1 MEETNMVYDMRNEKE
16 IGDNLIGK
24 YLEERY
30 TEYDHERKLNQS
42 NESIILENKSFRYGT
57 LLKEV
62 DYDHFLASYED
73 AIDEMVLDL
82 RKGKI
87 VGELSMKTPM
97 NFTEAMEKMLAE
109 PIVMMGYV
117 AERGDGSKR
126 PLYFKVDAEGGHK
139 VLMFCSFNPKEQKD
153 VSWMPVMH
161 ILESQDLSKP
171 VWFEVE

>member
-24 YLEERY
+24 CLEERY

-42 NESIILENKSFRYGT
+42 NENVILENKSFRYGT

-87 VGELSMKTPM
+87 VGELSMRTPM

-109 PIVMMGYV
+109 PIVMMGYIN
-117 AERGDGSKR
+117 DR
-126 PLYFKVDAEGGHK
+126 PLYFRVDAEGGHK

>member
-16 IGDNLIGK
+16 NGDNLIGK

-42 NESIILENKSFRYGT
+42 NENIILENKIYKYGT
-57 LLKEV
+57 LLKKV
-62 DYDHFLASYED
+62 NYDHFLASYED
-73 AIDEMVLDL
+73 AIDMMVLDL

-109 PIVMMGYV
+109 PIVMMGYIC
-117 AERGDGSKR
+117 DR

>member
-1 MEETNMVYDMRNEKE
+1 MVYDMRNEKE
-16 IGDNLIGK
+16 IEENMVGK

-30 TEYDHERKLNQS
+30 TERDHERKLNMD
-42 NESIILENKSFRYGT
+42 NEEIVLENKSYRYGT

-73 AIDEMVLDL
+73 AIDMMVLDL

-109 PIVMMGYV
+109 PVVMMGYISD
-117 AERGDGSKR
+117 DGHDGR
-126 PLYFKVDAEGGHK
+126 HLYFKVDVENGHK
-139 VLMFCSFNPKEQKD
+139 NLMFCSFNPKTEKD
-153 VSWMPVMH
+153 VTWMSVMH
-161 ILESQDLSKP
+161 ILRDQDLSAS

>member
-1 MEETNMVYDMRNEKE
+1 MRNEKE

-42 NESIILENKSFRYGT
+42 NENIILENKSFRYGT

-73 AIDEMVLDL
+73 AIDMMVLDL

-109 PIVMMGYV
+109 PIVMMGYIN
-117 AERGDGSKR
+117 DR

-153 VSWMPVMH
+153 TSWMPVMY

-171 VWFEVE
+171 VWFDLE

>member
-30 TEYDHERKLNQS
+30 TEYDHERKLNMD
-42 NESIILENKSFRYGT
+42 NENVILENKSYKYGT

-73 AIDEMVLDL
+73 AIDMMVLDL
-82 RKGKI
+82 RRGEI
-87 VGELSMKTPM
+87 VKDLSAKKPM

-109 PIVMMGYV
+109 PVVMMGYI
-117 AERGDGSKR
+117 ADR
-126 PLYFKVDAEGGHK
+126 PLYFRVDAEGGHK
-139 VLMFCSFNPKEQKD
+139 NLMFCSFNPKTEKD
-153 VSWMPVMH
+153 VTWMSVMH
-161 ILESQDLSKP
+161 ILRDQDLSAS

>member
-30 TEYDHERKLNQS
+30 TEYDHERKLNMD
-42 NESIILENKSFRYGT
+42 NENVILENKSYRYGT

-73 AIDEMVLDL
+73 AIDMMVLDL

-87 VGELSMKTPM
+87 VKDLSAKKPM

-109 PIVMMGYV
+109 PVVMMGYISD
-117 AERGDGSKR
+117 DGKDGR
-126 PLYFKVDAEGGHK
+126 HLYFKVDVENGHK
-139 VLMFCSFNPKEQKD
+139 NLMFCSFNPKTEKD

>member
-1 MEETNMVYDMRNEKE
+1 MRNAKE
-16 IGDNLIGK
+16 IGDNMVGK

-30 TEYDHERKLNQS
+30 TERDHERKLNMD
-42 NESIILENKSFRYGT
+42 NEYVILENKIYRYGT

-73 AIDEMVLDL
+73 AIDMMVLDL

-87 VGELSMKTPM
+87 VKDLSAKKPM

-109 PIVMMGYV
+109 PVVMMGYIT
-117 AERGDGSKR
+117 DR
-126 PLYFKVDAEGGHK
+126 PLYFRVDAEGGHK